1 MASFVIFLF
10 RLVMNQISYR
20 ITFTGQEVFK
30 FILASCIS
38 IFSTRTNKG
47 RSDSQSILQWVLGKV
62 EHTRK
67 KSRVFQLHEN
77 CLNVCSEKYLLFCLI
92 TVNSTVKLIINH
104 ITILSL
110 VASTLVWYQT
120 SVDRLEFDKKLKFE
134 TAATLTLVFHVTYSH
149 PWLHRSQVEYKL
161 I

>member
-38 IFSTRTNKG
+38 IFSTRINKG

-110 VASTLVWYQT
+110 VASNQCW
-120 SVDRLEFDKKLKFE
+120 SLEFDKKLKFE

>member
-1 MASFVIFLF
+1 
-10 RLVMNQISYR
+10 MNQISYR

-38 IFSTRTNKG
+38 IFSTRINKG

-77 CLNVCSEKYLLFCLI
+77 CLNVCTEKYLLVCLI

-110 VASTLVWYQT
+110 VASNQCWSVGIRYEVEIWDRSNINFSFSCHILTSMTSQITSRVQT
-120 SVDRLEFDKKLKFE
+120 Y
-134 TAATLTLVFHVTYSH
+134 LTHLFSFTMN
-149 PWLHRSQVEYKL
+149 
-161 I
+161 